1 VAVKRAVLIICVLAL
16 IIDLTQDGALGKA
29 SFVFPHSSH
38 KPLIDSSHQL
48 GASTI
53 DDALT
58 KAPPA
63 TGVRPPHHQPSTYAI
78 TMAQNYPK
86 LICSC
91 HFSSSG
97 GLPRKPIPRFSYLPL
112 IS

>member
-1 VAVKRAVLIICVLAL
+1 VAVKRAVLIICVMAL

-29 SFVFPHSSH
+29 SFVPPPASH
-38 KPLIDSSHQL
+38 KPLIASPHQI
-48 GASTI
+48 GASII
-53 DDALT
+53 DDAPA

-63 TGVRPPHHQPSTYAI
+63 TGVRPLCHQLSTYAI
-78 TMAQNYPK
+78 IMAQKYPK

-97 GLPRKPIPRFSYLPL
+97 GLPL
-112 IS
+112 

>member
-1 VAVKRAVLIICVLAL
+1 VAVKRAVLIICLIAM

-29 SFVFPHSSH
+29 SFVPPHSSH
-38 KPLIDSSHQL
+38 KPLIASPHQF

-53 DDALT
+53 DDAPA

-63 TGVRPPHHQPSTYAI
+63 TGVRPPYYQPSTYAI

-86 LICSC
+86 FIYSC

-97 GLPRKPIPRFSYLPL
+97 GLPR
-112 IS
+112 